1 MEKLLATL
9 NPAQREAVTHVEG
22 PLLVLAGAGTGKT
35 RVLTFRVAH
44 LLYRKMAYPHEIL
57 AITFTNK
64 AAREMK
70 ERVERL
76 ISGSAREIWIST
88 FHSFALRILRNDIE
102 KLGFSRDFTVYDEED
117 QLQVIK
123 ECLKELNIDDKRF
136 APKAIAYHISSAKD
150 KLISPR
156 QYRDDADDLFKEK
169 VAIIYN
175 MYQEK
180 LNKNN
185 ALDFDDLLYYAVR
198 LFENYPRVL
207 EYYQRRFKYILVD
220 EYQDTSHAQY
230 RLVNLLAQ
238 KHRNLCVVGDPDQS
252 IYSWRGA
259 DITNILNFE
268 RDYPEAKVV
277 ILKENYRSTQKILDA
292 ANAVIAKNRM
302 RKEKEIFSVKEPG
315 HPVYFYPAVDE
326 KDEAAFVALT
336 IESLVKSGEYNY
348 KDIAL
353 LYRTHALSRNFEE
366 AFMQRGI
373 PYVIFGGRRFYD
385 RKEIKDIIAYLR
397 IVANPYDKVSLK
409 RIINEPK
416 RGIGEASIA
425 KIEAY
430 ADETGLPIG
439 LLLLRDEALALVSGK
454 TRKALKEF
462 GEMLLWFRELKD
474 RISVTKL
481 TEEILERSSYLPAL
495 KAEDTMEARARIENL
510 NEFLTVTQAFER
522 ESEDKSLEAFL
533 ATISLL
539 TDADIEEGGENRV
552 RMMTLHAAKG
562 LEFPVVFLV
571 GLEEGIFPHSR
582 AIFSIDPQELEEER
596 RLCYVGI
603 TRAQKRLYLT
613 RAWRRTV
620 YGRTDF
626 NEPSRFLDEIPEELI
641 ESLLETVSGVNEAAK
656 TLSPG
661 REKQNWAFSPGDRV
675 SHKKFGVGTVLEV
688 KPKEGDVIIKVRF
701 EGGEVKE
708 LLGSFAPLVKV

>member
-9 NPAQREAVTHVEG
+9 NSAQREAVTHTHG

-35 RVLTFRVAH
+35 RVLTFRIAY
-44 LLYRKMAYPHEIL
+44 LLNRKMAYPHEIL

-64 AAREMK
+64 AANEMK
-70 ERVERL
+70 ERVEKL
-76 ISGSAREIWIST
+76 ITRSARDIWIST

-302 RKEKEIFSVKEPG
+302 RKEKELFSAKEPG

-430 ADETGLPIG
+430 ADETGLPMG

-474 RISVTKL
+474 RVSVTKL
-481 TEEILERSSYLPAL
+481 TEEILERSGYLPAL

-688 KPKEGDVIIKVRF
+688 KPKEGDVVIKVRF

>member
-9 NPAQREAVTHVEG
+9 NPAQREAVTHVSG

-35 RVLTFRVAH
+35 RVLTYRIAF
-44 LLYRKMAYPHEIL
+44 LLSQKMAYPSEIL

-64 AAREMK
+64 AAKEMK

-76 ISGSAREIWIST
+76 VGGSAREIWIST
-88 FHSFALRILRNDIE
+88 FHSFALRILRYDIE
-102 KLGFSRDFTVYDEED
+102 KLGFSRDFTVYDDDD
-117 QLQVIK
+117 QIQVIK

-136 APKAIAYHISSAKD
+136 APKAIAYHISDAKD
-150 KLISPR
+150 KLISPGK
-156 QYRDDADDLFKEK
+156 YRDDAADFFQEK
-169 VAIIYN
+169 VALIYN
-175 MYQEK
+175 KYQEK
-180 LNKNN
+180 LTKNN

-198 LFENYPRVL
+198 LFENYPKVL

-292 ANAVIAKNRM
+292 ANAVIANNRL
-302 RKEKEIFSVKEPG
+302 RKEKELFAAKDKG
-315 HPVYFYPAVDE
+315 HPLFFYPAIDE

-336 IESLVKSGEYNY
+336 IEDLVKSGEYSF
-348 KDIAL
+348 KDIVL

-366 AFMQRGI
+366 AFLKRGI
-373 PYVIFGGRRFYD
+373 PYVIFGGNRFYD

-397 IVANPYDKVSLK
+397 VIANPYDKVSLK

-416 RGIGEASIA
+416 RGIGEASFA

-430 ADETGLPIG
+430 AERTGLPLG
-439 LLLLRDEALALVSGK
+439 LLLTREEALALVSGK

-474 RISVTKL
+474 RVSVTQL
-481 TEEILERSSYLPAL
+481 TEEILKRSGYLPAL
-495 KAEDTMEARARIENL
+495 EAEDTVEARNRIENL
-510 NEFLTVTQAFER
+510 KEFLSVTQAFER

-533 ATISLL
+533 GTIALL
-539 TDADIEEGGENRV
+539 TDADSQEGGDNRV

-571 GLEEGIFPHSR
+571 GLEEGLFPHSR
-582 AIFSIDPQELEEER
+582 AIFSIDPAELEEER

-603 TRAQKRLYLT
+603 TRAQNKLYLT
-613 RAWRRTV
+613 RANRRMV
-620 YGRTDF
+620 YGRTDY
-626 NEPSRFLDEIPEELI
+626 NEPSRFLDEIPEALI
-641 ESLLETVSGVNEAAK
+641 VNLLEDKPRVAPQQIIATNTGQGRPGTFFPGEKVN
-656 TLSPG
+656 
-661 REKQNWAFSPGDRV
+661 
-675 SHKKFGVGTVLEV
+675 HKKFGLGTVLEV
-688 KPKEGDVIIKVRF
+688 KPKDGDVVLKVRF
-701 EGGEVKE
+701 ADGQVKE
-708 LLGSFAPLVKV
+708 LLGSYAPLTKA